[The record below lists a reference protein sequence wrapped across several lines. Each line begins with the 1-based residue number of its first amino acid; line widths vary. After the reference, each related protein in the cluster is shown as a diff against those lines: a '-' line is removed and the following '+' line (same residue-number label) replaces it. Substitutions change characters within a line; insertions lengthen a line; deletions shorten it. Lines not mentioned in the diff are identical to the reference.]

1 MTRWSAIGRRGP
13 FQHQVIAF
21 VCVLLCLLGTA
32 GQAAAQQASAEFPTR
47 PLRILVGFAPG
58 GGTDITARIIAK
70 RLAEQTRQ
78 QVVVEN
84 RSGGGGVVAIE
95 LLAAAAPDGY
105 TILLGAV
112 GPFAVTPH
120 MQKVSYD
127 VGRDFAP
134 LTMGVVFPNVVVVH
148 PSVSATS
155 LSDYLALAR
164 GRDSKLSYGSSGIGS
179 AGHLAG
185 ELLNSMAGVQ
195 IPHVAYK
202 GGGPAMAD
210 LLGGQVPAVM
220 ASLPSALPH
229 IRSGRIRALA
239 TTGQSRARDLPDTP
253 TVADSGFP
261 GYDAVNWY
269 AFVAPAKT
277 PAAIRTRL
285 VDELVAALRAPDV
298 VDQLHGHGMEPR
310 PDTPEQLAVTMRRES
325 EVWAKVVRHAGLS
338 TR

>member
-1 MTRWSAIGRRGP
+1 MRWQSAISCLRPDRRR
-13 FQHQVIAF
+13 VAAAF
-21 VCVLLCLLGTA
+21 FAMLCSSGA
-32 GQAAAQQASAEFPTR
+32 VEYAAAQQTASEFPAR
-47 PLRILVGFAPG
+47 PVRILVGFAPG

-70 RLAEQTRQ
+70 RLAEQISQ
-78 QVVVEN
+78 QVIVEN
-84 RSGGGGVVAIE
+84 RAGGGGVVAME
-95 LLAAAAPDGY
+95 LLAAAAPDGH

-148 PSVSATS
+148 PSLSATT
-155 LSDYLALAR
+155 LSDYLSLAR
-164 GRDSKLSYGSSGIGS
+164 GADSKLSYGSSGIGS

-185 ELLNSMAGVQ
+185 ELLNSMAGIQ
-195 IPHVAYK
+195 IPHIAYK

-210 LLGGQVPAVM
+210 LLGGQAPAVM

-239 TTGQSRARDLPDTP
+239 TTGLSRARDLPDTP

-261 GYDAVNWY
+261 GYEAVNWY
-269 AFVAPAKT
+269 AFVAPART
-277 PAAIRTRL
+277 PAAIRARL
-285 VDELVAALRAPDV
+285 VDELVAALRAPEV
-298 VDQLHGHGMEPR
+298 VEQLHGHGMEPR
-310 PDTPEQLAVTMRRES
+310 PDTPEQLAVTMRREF
-325 EVWAKVVRHAGLS
+325 EVWAKVVKNAGLS